1 MMSPYPAGAAARD
14 RFVLDRRPPRQL
26 HDPWRSQGLLV
37 EDERTADHTVERVAT
52 LFLTGRECP
61 WRCAMCDLWQHTI
74 AEDTPVGALPRQLDL
89 ALEPLTAR
97 PGVIKLYNASS
108 FFDPRA
114 VPVADY
120 DGIARRLA
128 SFAHV
133 VVESHPAL
141 VRDRVDRLLEA
152 LARHRGVSAP
162 KIQLEVAMGLET
174 ADPVALARLHKGMTL
189 ELFARATG
197 DLLRRGVAARAFL
210 LVPPPFVAP
219 AEEAVAL
226 RRSIEFALTAGVS
239 VVSLIPTRTG
249 NGALE
254 ALAQQGHFRSP
265 RLADLERALEE
276 SLPEARGRVF
286 ADLWDLE
293 RLGECPACLPARRE
307 RLREMNL
314 LQVVRPGVVC
324 PRCGLGRAA

>member
-1 MMSPYPAGAAARD
+1 MLA
-14 RFVLDRRPPRQL
+14 RRPPRPR
-26 HDPWRSQGLLV
+26 HDPFAPQGVLV
-37 EDERTADHTVERVAT
+37 EEERAADGAVKDTVTV
-52 LFLTGRECP
+52 FLTGRECP

-74 AEDTPVGALPRQLDL
+74 AEATPVGALPRQLDL

-120 DGIARRLA
+120 DAIARRLA
-128 SFAHV
+128 AFAHV

-141 VRDRVDRLLEA
+141 VGDHVDLLLEA
-152 LARHRGVSAP
+152 LARHRDASAP
-162 KIQLEVAMGLET
+162 AVQLEVAMGLET
-174 ADPVALARLHKGMTL
+174 ADPEALALLHKGMTL
-189 ELFARATG
+189 ELFARATA
-197 DLLRRGVAARAFL
+197 DLLRRGVAVRAFL

-226 RRSIEFALTAGVS
+226 RRSVDFAFAAGVS
-239 VVSLIPTRTG
+239 VLSLIPTRTG

-254 ALAQQGHFRSP
+254 ALAHQGLFRAP
-265 RLADLERALEE
+265 RLQDLERALEA

-293 RLGECPACLPARRE
+293 RLGECAACLPERRQ

-314 LQVVRPGVVC
+314 RQVVGAGVVC
-324 PRCGLGRAA
+324 SQCGRGRAA